1 MFQNI
6 CIIYKNTS
14 ICSNLKENI
23 LKDIMVLQVIWR
35 KKLNCYPTIITIKN
49 CHLSPDK
56 GQDHEFYTYKGNS
69 NSHLPSP
76 KINKRSNNKTL
87 VYKGKLME
95 IPKYDRNLC
104 ANSGT
109 PKC

>member
-1 MFQNI
+1 MNSTPTKEILTPIYI
-6 CIIYKNTS
+6 CQK
-14 ICSNLKENI
+14 
-23 LKDIMVLQVIWR
+23 
-35 KKLNCYPTIITIKN
+35 
-49 CHLSPDK
+49 
-56 GQDHEFYTYKGNS
+56 
-69 NSHLPSP
+69 PSP

-109 PKC
+109 LKC

>member
-6 CIIYKNTS
+6 CIYVCIIYKYTS

-23 LKDIMVLQVIWR
+23 LKEQVIWR
-35 KKLNCYPTIITIKN
+35 KKLNCYPTIITIKI

-69 NSHLPSP
+69 NSHLHLP
-76 KINKRSNNKTL
+76 KTFTKDQQKI
-87 VYKGKLME
+87 E
-95 IPKYDRNLC
+95 
-104 ANSGT
+104 
-109 PKC
+109 

>member
-6 CIIYKNTS
+6 CIHVCIINKYTS

-35 KKLNCYPTIITIKN
+35 KKLNCYPTIITIKI

-69 NSHLPSP
+69 NSHLHLP
-76 KINKRSNNKTL
+76 KTFTKDQQKI
-87 VYKGKLME
+87 E
-95 IPKYDRNLC
+95 
-104 ANSGT
+104 
-109 PKC
+109 